1 MVQNLVKNAA
11 QYSAG
16 DVTVRIHISD
26 VITLIFSNAVN
37 SQIDAEHIFNRFYA
51 GDKMRSKSGG
61 LGLSIVRL
69 LTEQMG
75 GEAYANIDGNI
86 LSVFVS
92 FPKYEN
98 D

>member
-1 MVQNLVKNAA
+1 
-11 QYSAG
+11 
-16 DVTVRIHISD
+16 
-26 VITLIFSNAVN
+26 
-37 SQIDAEHIFNRFYA
+37 
-51 GDKMRSKSGG
+51 MRSKSGG